1 MPRKPKLREKPPCPR
16 CGRPVDWFE
25 RAKRGNRVYIIA
37 VHYLGYTKL
46 PGGRV
51 RARVEKCY
59 LGPEGGY
66 VYVTK
71 THGKEGLTLRGAQD
85 GERVIAYLEAII
97 GYFEKPNLKLPQH
110 LLRNLADK
118 LRLLAD
124 KLEKLSEIDI
134 EGGIGESSEKEGYTR
149 GISADA
155 EGSPG

>member
-25 RAKRGNRVYIIA
+25 RAKRGDRVYVIA

-46 PGGRV
+46 PNGKV
-51 RARVEKCY
+51 RAKVEKCY

-71 THGKEGLTLRGAQD
+71 MHEKEGLTLRGAQD
-85 GERVIAYLEAII
+85 RERAIDYLEAII
-97 GYFEKPNLKLPQH
+97 RYFEKPGLELPKL
-110 LLRNLADK
+110 LLRDLAVK

-124 KLEKLSEIDI
+124 RLEKLSELNV
-134 EGGIGESSEKEGYTR
+134 EGEGWNR
-149 GISADA
+149 
-155 EGSPG
+155 